1 MTVTL
6 RILGWKTQGFRCPDH
21 EIDCRINSTET
32 AKVTL
37 VQMPNGTGKTTTL
50 SLLRAALSGAVDGGA
65 WGRSQIKEMQKKD
78 GGLADGRFELRLSV
92 NGKPMTII
100 MEFDFSTARIRYKTT
115 WSSGQ
120 EEGFNPPFEF
130 RRFMNDDFV
139 NFYVF
144 DGELADKLLNS
155 HHTNAET
162 AVESLF
168 QVHLLKRMS
177 DRVSSYW
184 DDQTRNVT
192 AKDEAGYTRRNN
204 LLAEWRARHDA
215 LDKERNSLRADLK
228 ISEETL
234 KRQQERYNKEIKKEE
249 ERATAIRIAETALSG
264 LQTRVDDKAK
274 DLLDTMRN
282 PHALFTG
289 FAFSI
294 FELKAGLDRVKLPES
309 AAREFFEELA
319 DEDECVCGREID
331 EEICQVIKTKSK
343 EYLGSDDVIFLNA
356 MKSAISDAV
365 GGSRCEAADELTQ
378 KVNDMASLAK
388 DLQYAQNELDEIKR
402 VAEESDPDVM
412 KAKEEIARLS
422 KRCEKIEESLSR
434 FDGKDDSVRFDKINK
449 VDPKRIVQ
457 IRTIEDGIKILED
470 LVDEARNTRELRRKR
485 DLLKRIIDR
494 AHRKAKE
501 TIASEIRD
509 EANERISTLM
519 PNNNIRIERID
530 RCLVLSG
537 QSGGSVGET
546 LSVGYAFLSTLF
558 DRAEQHQ
565 LPFVVDS
572 PANPIDL
579 DIRPNIG
586 ALVPKLTGQF
596 IAFVISSER
605 EGFLPSLKKSGGKD
619 IQFITVFRKGA
630 SHLETKAIANDGCV
644 ASEDGFRV
652 VDEKFFKEF
661 QLDTEEN

>member
-1 MTVTL
+1 MTVSL
-6 RILGWKTQGFRCPDH
+6 RIMGWKAEGFRCPDH
-21 EIDCRINSTET
+21 EIDCRINSGET

-37 VQMPNGTGKTTTL
+37 IQMPNGTGKTTTL
-50 SLLRAALSGAVDGGA
+50 SLLRAALSGAAGGTT
-65 WGRSQIKEMQKKD
+65 WNRSRIKEMQKKD
-78 GGLADGRFELRLSV
+78 GREADGRFELRLSV
-92 NGKPMTII
+92 NDKPMTII
-100 MEFDFSTARIRYKTT
+100 MEFDFDVARVRYKTT

-120 EEGFNPPFEF
+120 EDGFNPPFEL

-155 HHTNAET
+155 QHTNAET

-192 AKDEAGYTRRNN
+192 AKDEAGYTRRKN
-204 LLAEWRARHDA
+204 LLADWRARHDA
-215 LDKERNSLRADLK
+215 LVTEQNSLRADLK
-228 ISEETL
+228 SSLENL
-234 KRQQERYNKEIKKEE
+234 KRQREKYNKEIKKEK
-249 ERATAIRIAETALSG
+249 ERAETLSDAEAALNDFQAS
-264 LQTRVDDKAK
+264 VDENAK

-289 FAFSI
+289 FASSM

-319 DEDECVCGREID
+319 DEDECVCGRGID
-331 EEICQVIKTKSK
+331 EGVRQVIKTKSK
-343 EYLGSDDVIFLNA
+343 QYLGSDDVIFLNA

-365 GGSRCEAADELTQ
+365 GGSRSEAADELTQ
-378 KVNDMASLAK
+378 KVSDMTSLVT
-388 DLQYAQNELDEIKR
+388 DLQSAQNELDEIR
-402 VAEESDPDVM
+402 REAEESDPDVM
-412 KAKEEIARLS
+412 KAKEEIDRLS
-422 KRCEKIEESLSR
+422 RQCERIEESLSG
-434 FDGKDDSVRFDKINK
+434 FEGKDDSVRLDKINK
-449 VDPKRIVQ
+449 VDPKRIDQ
-457 IRTIEDGIKILED
+457 IETIEDGIKILED
-470 LVDEARNTRELRRKR
+470 LVDEARDTQALRRKR

-509 EANERISTLM
+509 EANEKISALM
-519 PNNNIRIERID
+519 PNNSIRIERID

-586 ALVPKLTGQF
+586 ALVPNLTGQF

-630 SHLETKAIANDGCV
+630 SHLETKAIASDGCV
-644 ASEDGFRV
+644 TSEDGFRV
-652 VDEKFFKEF
+652 IDEKFFEEF
-661 QLDTEEN
+661 QLDAEEV